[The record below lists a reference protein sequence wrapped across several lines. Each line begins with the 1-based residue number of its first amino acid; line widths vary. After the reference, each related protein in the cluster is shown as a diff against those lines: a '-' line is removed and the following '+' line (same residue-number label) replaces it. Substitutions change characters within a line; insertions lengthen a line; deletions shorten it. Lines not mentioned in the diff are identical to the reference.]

1 LTKISK
7 AQQELKDFDLV
18 FKALAH
24 PSRRLILTVLLM
36 ENGKLNAG
44 DIVEHFQFKWP
55 TITRHLKQLEEA
67 GLIESAKDG
76 TQNIY
81 TLNSERM
88 KLVLNNWLKWF

>member
-1 LTKISK
+1 MAKISK

-24 PSRRLILTVLLM
+24 STRRLILTLLLA

-44 DIVEHFQFKWP
+44 DIVGHFDFKWP

-81 TLNSERM
+81 TLNSNRM
-88 KLVLNNWLKWF
+88 KTVLNNWLKWF